1 MLTALSA
8 LLRKYA
14 NGWLAPM
21 LLIGVI
27 FFNTVVFSNQQSNLA
42 ANSEGARPLDL
53 LYAYTPQTAYALIA
67 SYGEAGRAE
76 YRRFE
81 LTVDLIYPIVYTL
94 FFSLAAAWLF
104 QRGFSSNSAMQTY
117 IIIPLGAW
125 LFDLLENL
133 GIAAMLSIH
142 PLTPAWLAWT
152 AAAATSLKWLFVFA
166 SGLLLLIGLAAA
178 LKNGFKTQT

>member
-1 MLTALSA
+1 LLTALSA
-8 LLRKYA
+8 LLRKYT
-14 NGWLAPM
+14 NGWLALI
-21 LLIGVI
+21 LLVGVI

-42 ANSEGARPLDL
+42 ADSGGARPLDL

-81 LTVDLIYPIVYTL
+81 LTIDLIYPIVYTL
-94 FFSLAAAWLF
+94 FFSLAATWLF
-104 QRGFSSNSAMQTY
+104 QRGFSSDSAMQTY
-117 IIIPLGAW
+117 NIIPLGAW
-125 LFDLLENL
+125 LFDLFENL

-142 PLTPAWLAWT
+142 PLTPAWLAWA

-166 SGLLLLIGLAAA
+166 SGLLLLIGFAAA
-178 LKNGFKTQT
+178 LKNGFKAQT